1 MSQEQRRPRRE
12 PVSRGSSINSTMSI
26 VVAVVAV
33 LLGFLILR
41 DIRGGSTTAPAADGG
56 ATTDTVVTDTI
67 PVETTVAVTIP
78 LTAFKIQVA
87 NASKVSGSAGQ
98 LTTELQGR
106 GYIVQPAVNT
116 SETTPKQTTT
126 VVYYLP
132 GSEGQAALVAAEL
145 GGVATAIMPAPIP
158 TEGGKLGEAAFS
170 FCWVPML
177 QGNRLLHQCQPCLSL
192 SIQMQQPQFLLA
204 DLVRYSSAIR

>member
-12 PVSRGSSINSTMSI
+12 PVSRSSSINSTMSI
-26 VVAVVAV
+26 VVAVVAL

-56 ATTDTVVTDTI
+56 ETTTTVSDTV
-67 PVETTVAVTIP
+67 PVESSVPVTIP

-106 GYIVQPAVNT
+106 GYIVQPAVNS
-116 SETTPKQTTT
+116 SEITPKQTAT

-158 TEGGKLGEAAFS
+158 TEGGKLGEASILILLGTDVAGKPLAS
-170 FCWVPML
+170 PVPTVPVTPVVTTL
-177 QGNRLLHQCQPCLSL
+177 PPG
-192 SIQMQQPQFLLA
+192 
-204 DLVRYSSAIR
+204 

>member
-12 PVSRGSSINSTMSI
+12 PVSRSSSINSTMSI
-26 VVAVVAV
+26 VVAVIAV

-41 DIRGGSTTAPAADGG
+41 DIRGGSTTAPAPDGG
-56 ATTDTVVTDTI
+56 ETTTSVSDTV

-106 GYIVQPAVNT
+106 GYIVQPAVNA
-116 SETTPKQTTT
+116 SEITPKQTAT

-158 TEGGKLGEAAFS
+158 TEGGKLGEASILILLGTDVAGKPLAS
-170 FCWVPML
+170 PVPTVPVAPVVTTL
-177 QGNRLLHQCQPCLSL
+177 PPG
-192 SIQMQQPQFLLA
+192 
-204 DLVRYSSAIR
+204 

>member
-41 DIRGGSTTAPAADGG
+41 DIRGGSTTAPATNDG

-78 LTAFKIQVA
+78 KVSFKVQVA
-87 NASKVSGSAGQ
+87 NASKVSGSAGD
-98 LTTELQGR
+98 LTIALQSR
-106 GYIVQPAVNT
+106 LYVVLPAVNA
-116 SETTPKQTTT
+116 SDITPKQTVTI
-126 VVYYLP
+126 VYYLP
-132 GSEGQAALVAAEL
+132 GSESQAALVAAEL

-158 TEGGKLGEAAFS
+158 VVGGKLGEASVLILLGTDIAGKPLAS
-170 FCWVPML
+170 PVPTVPVAPAVVDPNAPTTVP
-177 QGNRLLHQCQPCLSL
+177 GG
-192 SIQMQQPQFLLA
+192 
-204 DLVRYSSAIR
+204 

>member
-1 MSQEQRRPRRE
+1 
-12 PVSRGSSINSTMSI
+12 MSI

-41 DIRGGSTTAPAADGG
+41 DIRGGGTTAPVVEDG
-56 ATTDTVVTDTI
+56 ATTDTVVADTI

-87 NASKVSGSAGQ
+87 NGSKVSGSAGQ

-106 GYIVQPAVNT
+106 GYIVQPAVNA
-116 SETTPKQTTT
+116 SEITPKQTAT

-158 TEGGKLGEAAFS
+158 TEGGKLGEASILILLGTDVAGKPLAS
-170 FCWVPML
+170 PVPTVPVAPAVVDPNAPTTVP
-177 QGNRLLHQCQPCLSL
+177 GG
-192 SIQMQQPQFLLA
+192 
-204 DLVRYSSAIR
+204 

>member
-12 PVSRGSSINSTMSI
+12 PVSRSSSINSTMSI

-56 ATTDTVVTDTI
+56 ETTTTVSDTV
-67 PVETTVAVTIP
+67 PVESSVPVTIP

-106 GYIVQPAVNT
+106 GYIVQPAVNS
-116 SETTPKQTTT
+116 SEITPKQTAT

-132 GSEGQAALVAAEL
+132 GSEVQAAQVAAEL

-158 TEGGKLGEAAFS
+158 TEGGKLGEASILILLGTDVAGKPLAS
-170 FCWVPML
+170 PVPTVPVTPVVTTL
-177 QGNRLLHQCQPCLSL
+177 PPG
-192 SIQMQQPQFLLA
+192 
-204 DLVRYSSAIR
+204 

>member
-1 MSQEQRRPRRE
+1 M
-12 PVSRGSSINSTMSI
+12 
-26 VVAVVAV
+26 
-33 LLGFLILR
+33 ILR
-41 DIRGGSTTAPAADGG
+41 DIRGDSTTAPAADGG

-67 PVETTVAVTIP
+67 PVETTVGVTIP

-158 TEGGKLGEAAFS
+158 TEGGKLGEASVLILLGTDIAGKPLAS
-170 FCWVPML
+170 PVPTVPVAPAVVDPNAPTTVP
-177 QGNRLLHQCQPCLSL
+177 GG
-192 SIQMQQPQFLLA
+192 
-204 DLVRYSSAIR
+204 

>member
-12 PVSRGSSINSTMSI
+12 PVSRSSSINSTMSI
-26 VVAVVAV
+26 VIAVVAV

-56 ATTDTVVTDTI
+56 ETTTTVNDTV
-67 PVETTVAVTIP
+67 PVESSVPVTIP

-106 GYIVQPAVNT
+106 GYIVQPAVNS
-116 SETTPKQTTT
+116 SEITPKQTAT

-158 TEGGKLGEAAFS
+158 TEGGKLGEASILILLGTDVAGKPLAS
-170 FCWVPML
+170 PVPTVPVAPVVTTL
-177 QGNRLLHQCQPCLSL
+177 PPG
-192 SIQMQQPQFLLA
+192 
-204 DLVRYSSAIR
+204 

>member
-41 DIRGGSTTAPAADGG
+41 DIRGGSTTAPATNDG
-56 ATTDTVVTDTI
+56 ATTDTVVTDTV

-78 LTAFKIQVA
+78 KISFKVQVA
-87 NASKVSGSAGQ
+87 NASKVSGSAGE
-98 LTTELQGR
+98 LTIALQSR
-106 GYIVQPAVNT
+106 LYVVQPAVNA
-116 SETTPKQTTT
+116 SDITPKQTVT

-132 GSEGQAALVAAEL
+132 GSESQAALVAAEL

-158 TEGGKLGEAAFS
+158 TEGGKLGEASVLILLGTDIAGKPLAS
-170 FCWVPML
+170 PVRTVPVAPAVVDPNAPTTVP
-177 QGNRLLHQCQPCLSL
+177 GG
-192 SIQMQQPQFLLA
+192 
-204 DLVRYSSAIR
+204 

>member
-56 ATTDTVVTDTI
+56 ATTDTAVTDTI

-98 LTTELQGR
+98 LTTDLQGR
-106 GYIVQPAVNT
+106 GYIVQPAVNA
-116 SETTPKQTTT
+116 SEITPKQTAT

-158 TEGGKLGEAAFS
+158 TEGGKLGEASVLILLGTDVAGKPLAS
-170 FCWVPML
+170 PVPTVPIAPVVVDPNAPTTVP
-177 QGNRLLHQCQPCLSL
+177 GG
-192 SIQMQQPQFLLA
+192 
-204 DLVRYSSAIR
+204 

>member
-1 MSQEQRRPRRE
+1 
-12 PVSRGSSINSTMSI
+12 MSI

-56 ATTDTVVTDTI
+56 ETTTTVSDTV
-67 PVETTVAVTIP
+67 PVESSVPVTIP

-106 GYIVQPAVNT
+106 GYIVQPAVNS
-116 SETTPKQTTT
+116 SEITPKQTAT

-158 TEGGKLGEAAFS
+158 TEGGKLGEASILILLGTDVAGKPLAS
-170 FCWVPML
+170 PVPTVPVTPVVTTL
-177 QGNRLLHQCQPCLSL
+177 PPG
-192 SIQMQQPQFLLA
+192 
-204 DLVRYSSAIR
+204 

>member
-26 VVAVVAV
+26 VVAAVAV

-41 DIRGGSTTAPAADGG
+41 DIRGGSTTAPAVDGG
-56 ATTDTVVTDTI
+56 ETTTSVSDTI
-67 PVETTVAVTIP
+67 PVETSVAVTIP

-106 GYIVQPAVNT
+106 GYIVQPAVNA
-116 SETTPKQTTT
+116 SEITPKQTAT

-158 TEGGKLGEAAFS
+158 TEGGKLGEASVLILLGTDVAGKPLAS
-170 FCWVPML
+170 PVPTVPVVPVVTTVAP
-177 QGNRLLHQCQPCLSL
+177 G
-192 SIQMQQPQFLLA
+192 
-204 DLVRYSSAIR
+204 

>member
-1 MSQEQRRPRRE
+1 MSQEQRHPRRE
-12 PVSRGSSINSTMSI
+12 PASRGSSINSTMSV

-41 DIRGGSTTAPAADGG
+41 DIRGGSTTAPATGDE
-56 ATTDTVVTDTI
+56 ATTGAVVTDTV

-98 LTTELQGR
+98 MTTELQGR
-106 GYIVQPAVNT
+106 GYIVQPAVNA
-116 SETTPKQTTT
+116 SGIIPKQTAT

-158 TEGGKLGEAAFS
+158 TEGGKLGEASILILLGTDVAGKPLAS
-170 FCWVPML
+170 PVPTVPVETTVL
-177 QGNRLLHQCQPCLSL
+177 GG
-192 SIQMQQPQFLLA
+192 
-204 DLVRYSSAIR
+204 

>member
-12 PVSRGSSINSTMSI
+12 PVSRSSSINSTMSI
-26 VVAVVAV
+26 VIAVVAV

-56 ATTDTVVTDTI
+56 ETTTTVSDTV
-67 PVETTVAVTIP
+67 PVESSVPVTIP

-106 GYIVQPAVNT
+106 GYIVQPAVNS
-116 SETTPKQTTT
+116 SEITPKQTAT

-158 TEGGKLGEAAFS
+158 TEGGKLGEASILILLGTDVAGKPLAS
-170 FCWVPML
+170 PVPTVPVTPVVTTL
-177 QGNRLLHQCQPCLSL
+177 PPG
-192 SIQMQQPQFLLA
+192 
-204 DLVRYSSAIR
+204 

>member
-26 VVAVVAV
+26 VVAAVAV

-41 DIRGGSTTAPAADGG
+41 DIRGGSTTAPAVDGG
-56 ATTDTVVTDTI
+56 ETTTSVSDTI

-106 GYIVQPAVNT
+106 GYIVQPAVNA
-116 SETTPKQTTT
+116 SEITPKQTAT

-158 TEGGKLGEAAFS
+158 TEGGKLGEASVLILLGTDVAGKPLAS
-170 FCWVPML
+170 PVPTVPVVPVVTTVAP
-177 QGNRLLHQCQPCLSL
+177 G
-192 SIQMQQPQFLLA
+192 
-204 DLVRYSSAIR
+204 

>member
-26 VVAVVAV
+26 VIAVVAV

-41 DIRGGSTTAPAADGG
+41 DIRGGSTSAPAANDA
-56 ATTDTVVTDTI
+56 ATTDTVVADTV

-78 LTAFKIQVA
+78 LTAFKIQIA
-87 NASKVSGSAGQ
+87 NASKVAGSAGQ

-106 GYIVQPAVNT
+106 GYIVQPAMNT
-116 SETTPKQTTT
+116 SAPTPKQTAT

-132 GSEGQAALVAAEL
+132 GSEAQAALVAAEL

-158 TEGGKLGEAAFS
+158 TETGKLGEASILILLGTDVAGKPLAS
-170 FCWVPML
+170 PVPTVPVAPAVDPNAPTTVA
-177 QGNRLLHQCQPCLSL
+177 GG
-192 SIQMQQPQFLLA
+192 
-204 DLVRYSSAIR
+204 

>member
-12 PVSRGSSINSTMSI
+12 PIQRGSSINSTMSI

-41 DIRGGSTTAPAADGG
+41 DIRGGGNTAPAATEG
-56 ATTDTVVTDTI
+56 ATSETVATDTV

-78 LTAFKIQVA
+78 LTAFKIQIA
-87 NASKVSGSAGQ
+87 NASKVAGSAGQ

-106 GYIVQPAVNT
+106 GFIVQPAMNA
-116 SETTPKQTTT
+116 SEPTPKLTTT

-145 GGVATAIMPAPIP
+145 GGVATAVMPAPIP
-158 TEGGKLGEAAFS
+158 TETGKLGEASILILLGTDVAGKPLAS
-170 FCWVPML
+170 PVPTVPVAPAVVDPNAPTTVA
-177 QGNRLLHQCQPCLSL
+177 GG
-192 SIQMQQPQFLLA
+192 
-204 DLVRYSSAIR
+204 

>member
-12 PVSRGSSINSTMSI
+12 PVSRSSSINSTMSI
-26 VVAVVAV
+26 VVAVIAV

-41 DIRGGSTTAPAADGG
+41 DIRGGSTTAPAPDGG
-56 ATTDTVVTDTI
+56 ETTTSVSDTV
-67 PVETTVAVTIP
+67 PVVTTVPVTIP

-106 GYIVQPAVNT
+106 GYIVQPAVNS
-116 SETTPKQTTT
+116 SEITPKQTATI
-126 VVYYLP
+126 VYYLP

-158 TEGGKLGEAAFS
+158 TEGGKLGEASILILLGTDVAGKPLAS
-170 FCWVPML
+170 PVPTVPVAPVVTTL
-177 QGNRLLHQCQPCLSL
+177 PPG
-192 SIQMQQPQFLLA
+192 
-204 DLVRYSSAIR
+204 

>member
-12 PVSRGSSINSTMSI
+12 PVSRSSSINSTMSI
-26 VVAVVAV
+26 VVAVIAV

-41 DIRGGSTTAPAADGG
+41 DIRGGSTTAPAPDGG
-56 ATTDTVVTDTI
+56 ETTTSVSDTV
-67 PVETTVAVTIP
+67 PVVTTVPATIP

-106 GYIVQPAVNT
+106 GYIVQPAVNS
-116 SETTPKQTTT
+116 SEITPKQTTT
-126 VVYYLP
+126 IVYYLP

-145 GGVATAIMPAPIP
+145 GGVAIAIMPAPIP
-158 TEGGKLGEAAFS
+158 TEGGKLGEASILILLGTDVAGKPLAS
-170 FCWVPML
+170 PVPTVPVAPAVVDPNAPTTVP
-177 QGNRLLHQCQPCLSL
+177 GG
-192 SIQMQQPQFLLA
+192 
-204 DLVRYSSAIR
+204 

>member
-12 PVSRGSSINSTMSI
+12 PVSRSSSINSTMSI
-26 VVAVVAV
+26 VVAVIAV

-41 DIRGGSTTAPAADGG
+41 DIRGGSTTAPAPDGG
-56 ATTDTVVTDTI
+56 ETTTSVSDTV
-67 PVETTVAVTIP
+67 PVETTVPITIP

-106 GYIVQPAVNT
+106 GYIVQPAVNS
-116 SETTPKQTTT
+116 SEITPKQTAT

-132 GSEGQAALVAAEL
+132 GSEVQAAQVAAEL

-158 TEGGKLGEAAFS
+158 TEGGKLGEASILILLGTDVAGKPLAS
-170 FCWVPML
+170 PVPTVPVAPVVTTL
-177 QGNRLLHQCQPCLSL
+177 PPG
-192 SIQMQQPQFLLA
+192 
-204 DLVRYSSAIR
+204 

>member
-1 MSQEQRRPRRE
+1 
-12 PVSRGSSINSTMSI
+12 
-26 VVAVVAV
+26 
-33 LLGFLILR
+33 LR
-41 DIRGGSTTAPAADGG
+41 DIRGGSTTAPAIDDAV
-56 ATTDTVVTDTI
+56 TTETVVADTI

-87 NASKVSGSAGQ
+87 NGSKVSGSAGQ

-106 GYIVQPAVNT
+106 GYIVQPAVNA
-116 SETTPKQTTT
+116 SEITPKQTAT

-158 TEGGKLGEAAFS
+158 TEGGKLGEASVLILLGTDVAGKPLAS
-170 FCWVPML
+170 PVPTVPVAPVVVDPNAPTTVP
-177 QGNRLLHQCQPCLSL
+177 GG
-192 SIQMQQPQFLLA
+192 
-204 DLVRYSSAIR
+204 

>member
-1 MSQEQRRPRRE
+1 MSQEQRHPRRE
-12 PVSRGSSINSTMSI
+12 PASRGSSINSTMSV

-41 DIRGGSTTAPAADGG
+41 DIRGGSTTAPATGDE
-56 ATTDTVVTDTI
+56 ATTGAVVTDTV

-98 LTTELQGR
+98 MTTELQGR
-106 GYIVQPAVNT
+106 GYIVQPAVNA
-116 SETTPKQTTT
+116 SGITPKQTAT

-132 GSEGQAALVAAEL
+132 GSEGQVALVAAEL

-158 TEGGKLGEAAFS
+158 TEGGKLGEASILILLGTDVAGKPLAS
-170 FCWVPML
+170 PVPTVPVETTVL
-177 QGNRLLHQCQPCLSL
+177 GG
-192 SIQMQQPQFLLA
+192 
-204 DLVRYSSAIR
+204 